1 MILNPSK
8 NDRFDKAKTIKDKAK
23 IVFDKEKREISDAI
37 ALAYDKYLNPSLPK
51 HNSKDFILFKFSQCK
66 ELYDRYLVIC
76 ECFQNKSTEEKS
88 SVFYDFLRERT
99 PEEWLQEKCNYNNPN
114 NIEDENVVIDNTEYN
129 INDIDISNQNF
140 TIQAIHKKYTYE
152 EIELNPDFQR
162 SEIWTSKQKSLLI
175 ESILINIPIPA
186 FYIDAR
192 VSGKWVVID
201 GLQRLSTIMK
211 FLEDDFRMSETEYL
225 DLKGKTFST
234 LERKYQRRIEDYEL
248 SFNLVKPN
256 TPTEIA
262 FNIFTRINTLGTPLS
277 AQEIR
282 HAMNMGTATSFLIK
296 LSETN
301 EFIEAIS
308 KENYKTLS
316 KRMNDKALILRYL
329 SFKLLGYEK
338 KNKNDENDL
347 GYSKNDMNAFLIT
360 GMKELNKLDFEKDKE
375 YLENIQQNFC
385 ESMRKAHIIFED
397 KCFRKFFELNEKKK
411 APINL
416 PLFETITL
424 ALEKYTVEEVELNK
438 KAIFDTFLEL
448 FNERDTEENSEEG
461 KFLDWISS
469 ATNNP
474 DNVKKR
480 FEKVNQ
486 IFENIIGY

>member
-1 MILNPSK
+1 MILSPSK
-8 NDRFDKAKTIKDKAK
+8 NDKFDKSKTITEKAR
-23 IVFDKEKREISDAI
+23 IVFNKEKKEISDAI
-37 ALAYDKYLNPSLPK
+37 GLAYEKYINPQLPK
-51 HNSKDFILFKFSQCK
+51 HTSKDFILFKFSQCK
-66 ELYDRYLVIC
+66 ELYDRYLK
-76 ECFQNKSTEEKS
+76 ECDCFNDKSLEEKK

-99 PEEWLQEKCNYNNPN
+99 PDEWLQKECNYNNPN
-114 NIEDENVVIDNTEYN
+114 EIEDENVIIDNTEYN

-140 TIQAIHKKYTYE
+140 TVQAIHKKYTYE

-162 SEIWTSKQKSLLI
+162 SEIWSLKQKSLLI
-175 ESILINIPIPA
+175 ESLLINIPIPA

-211 FLEDDFRMSETEYL
+211 FIEDDFKLSETEYL
-225 DLKGKTFST
+225 DLKGKNFSS
-234 LERKYQRRIEDYEL
+234 LDRKYQRRIEDYEL

-262 FNIFTRINTLGTPLS
+262 FNIFTRINTLGTSLS

-282 HAMNMGTATSFLIK
+282 HAMNMGTATTLLIK
-296 LSETN
+296 LSQTD
-301 EFIEAIS
+301 EFIEAITEANHKS
-308 KENYKTLS
+308 LS

-338 KNKNDENDL
+338 KNKDDKNDL
-347 GYSKNDMNAFLIT
+347 GYLKNDMNAFLIN
-360 GMKELNKLDFEKDKE
+360 GMRELNKLDFERDKE
-375 YLENIQQNFC
+375 YLENIQKTFQD
-385 ESMRKAHIIFED
+385 SMIKARVIFGD
-397 KCFRKFFELNEKKK
+397 KCFRKFFELNETKK

-416 PLFETITL
+416 PLFETISL
-424 ALEKYTVEEVELNK
+424 TVESYSIEEIELYK
-438 KAIFDTFLEL
+438 KEIFNTFLEL
-448 FNERDTEENSEEG
+448 FNERDNDKNVEEG

-480 FEKVNQ
+480 FEKVKEV
-486 IFENIIGY
+486 FENIIGH